1 MTTVN
6 VCADRYGIACCVL
19 SVILTVTAGSARAD
33 AIRCP
38 DRLGHHRFDIAD
50 ITDGPPD
57 EAAFLLPVRGGWDVS
72 GGGALSPAGLYLVCR
87 YRDTKETREIHLPA
101 TVKYC
106 ILDISNKTV
115 VNVTCR

>member
-1 MTTVN
+1 MLFARTF
-6 VCADRYGIACCVL
+6 L
-19 SVILTVTAGSARAD
+19 LLPVILTAMAGSAPAD
-33 AIRCP
+33 VIRCS

-72 GGGALSPAGLYLVCR
+72 GGALSPAGLYLVCR
-87 YRDTKETREIHLPA
+87 YRDTKETREIHLPT

-106 ILDISNKTV
+106 MLDIKGRTA
-115 VNVTCR
+115 VNVTCK

>member
-1 MTTVN
+1 MLFARTFLL
-6 VCADRYGIACCVL
+6 L
-19 SVILTVTAGSARAD
+19 SVIMAVTAGSARAD

-72 GGGALSPAGLYLVCR
+72 GGSLSPAGLYLVCR
-87 YRDTKETREIHLPA
+87 YRDTKETRDIHLPT
-101 TVKYC
+101 TVTSC
-106 ILDISNKTV
+106 MLDISNKTV
-115 VNVTCR
+115 VNVTCK